1 MRRVRARRTD
11 RPALL
16 GDRDHT
22 QRMALRLGMAVFVV
36 TLLILSP
43 LAYALAQAGSSRFAL
58 SGPTNTMLVGFV
70 VLAMA
75 AAAGIAADMGVHLL
89 GSEARARRKG

>member
-1 MRRVRARRTD
+1 MRRVGARRTD

-22 QRMALRLGMAVFVV
+22 RRMARRLGLAMFVA

-43 LAYALAQAGSSRFAL
+43 LAYGLAQAGSSRFAL
-58 SGPTNTMLVGFV
+58 FGTTDMVLVGFV
-70 VLAMA
+70 VLATA
-75 AAAGIAADMGVHLL
+75 AAAALAANMCVHLL
-89 GSEARARRKG
+89 GSEARARRKR

>member
-22 QRMALRLGMAVFVV
+22 RRMARRLGMAVFLV

-43 LAYALAQAGSSRFAL
+43 LAYGLAQASSSRFAL
-58 SGPTNTMLVGFV
+58 SGTANMVLVGFV
-70 VLAMA
+70 VLAIA
-75 AAAGIAADMGVHLL
+75 AATGIAADMSVHLL

>member
-1 MRRVRARRTD
+1 MPLTLPN
-11 RPALL
+11 RPACEN
-16 GDRDHT
+16 G
-22 QRMALRLGMAVFVV
+22 RLINVAVPE
-36 TLLILSP
+36 S
-43 LAYALAQAGSSRFAL
+43 AQAGSSRFAL